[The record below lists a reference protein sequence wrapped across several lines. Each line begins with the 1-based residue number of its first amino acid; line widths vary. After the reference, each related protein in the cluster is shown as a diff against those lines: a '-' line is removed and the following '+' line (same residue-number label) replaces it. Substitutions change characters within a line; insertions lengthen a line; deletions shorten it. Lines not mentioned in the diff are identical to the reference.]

1 MKSYQQANSFSL
13 PGAARAALVLVLVAV
28 VLVAG
33 VIGMAVLAMNGPKAE
48 KDAPPKVIPVVN
60 IITAEMS
67 DQPLTVVTQG
77 EVEAKMST
85 QIASEVMGRAI
96 VVSPK
101 LKAGGS
107 FDRNEIML
115 EVDRS
120 DYVSALARVESTLA
134 DAKLTLEQE
143 QARAEQSM
151 RDWRKLGKG
160 EAPDLV
166 ARKPQIASAKA
177 RVNAAQADVERS
189 ARDLDRTKIR
199 APYLCK
205 IDRSHIDLGAYI
217 TTGARVADIYSIRV
231 REVRVPVPLK
241 DLAYLQKKLIGSG
254 VKVNAELAGGMQT
267 WSGKI
272 VRNEGKVD
280 RNTRM
285 IYLVVEIAAT
295 ETQPMADLPPP
306 GLFVSASIQGRTM
319 KNVVKIPRIALRADN
334 TILTV
339 DEKNQL
345 KVISVKVARTM
356 QDSVLISS
364 GIDEGTKIITSAM
377 ETPVPGMDLEV
388 VKPSDQD

>member
-1 MKSYQQANSFSL
+1 ML
-13 PGAARAALVLVLVAV
+13 ILVVLVLG
-28 VLVAG
+28 AG
-33 VIGMAVLAMNGPKAE
+33 LIGMVILAMNGPKAE
-48 KDAPPKVIPVVN
+48 KDAPPKVVPVVN
-60 IITAEMS
+60 VVIAEMS
-67 DQPLTVVTQG
+67 DQNLSVVTQG
-77 EVEAKMST
+77 EVKAKMTT
-85 QIASEVMGRAI
+85 QIASEVMGRVT

-115 EVDRS
+115 ETDRA
-120 DYVSALARVESTLA
+120 DYVSALARVESALA

-177 RVNAAQADVERS
+177 RVNAAQADVEK
-189 ARDLDRTKIR
+189 ATRDLDRTKIR

-205 IDRSHIDLGAYI
+205 IDQAHIDLGAYI
-217 TTGARVADIYSIRV
+217 TPGARVADIYSIRV

-241 DLAYLQKKLIGSG
+241 DLAYLHIANDGLIGAA
-254 VKVNAELAGGMQT
+254 VKVTAELAGEMQT

-272 VRNEGKVD
+272 IRNEGKVD

-285 IYLVVEIAAT
+285 LYLVVEIAAT

-319 KNVVKIPRIALRADN
+319 KNVVRIPRIALRADN
-334 TILTV
+334 SILTV
-339 DEKNQL
+339 DENDQL
-345 KVISVKVARTM
+345 KIVSVKVARTM
-356 QDSVLISS
+356 QHSVLISS
-364 GIDEGTKIITSAM
+364 GIAKGTKIITSAM

-388 VKPSDQD
+388 VKAVQNDRPVSE